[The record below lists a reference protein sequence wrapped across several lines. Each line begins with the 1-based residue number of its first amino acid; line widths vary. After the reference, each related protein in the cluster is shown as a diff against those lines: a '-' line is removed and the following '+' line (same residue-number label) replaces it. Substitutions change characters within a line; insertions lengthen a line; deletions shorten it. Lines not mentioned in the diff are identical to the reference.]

1 MTSES
6 QHDKDPRPLGDD
18 LLGFG
23 ESVNTSPPRDGDVVD
38 LPPADGLSLSAEDDD
53 MFFGT
58 DASASDAASSGGQQP
73 RVPEAERI
81 EDLLASGDGEAG
93 AGSQHYDEALAFLVD
108 DDECCENPELP
119 GREPLRRRSRR
130 VAAGVAMMLVI
141 GAGGG
146 FAIVRPGWIDAP
158 SSVAVIGRI
167 ELARPEVRIVLEAP
181 VAEFPAISLGVGE
194 EPIEESGSAEAL
206 PLPGGLRLRS
216 LEDSS
221 KARSDSMA
229 KVLQGSIFG
238 PLPDSRSRLLP
249 VEGAGS
255 GLQERPVATSI
266 ASVELGVLPA
276 GEGLQ
281 IGPGT
286 VLDEVVESHPRFAR
300 IFPGSRVLAELN
312 NGNLFLGTVKALG
325 AESLSIRLDHG
336 EISLAFRRLKKLE
349 KVMVSSLDELPQSPE
364 GFVKLLNQH
373 RLAGRLL
380 RVDPDQVVV
389 MDEDENRVVVP
400 RAEIDEI
407 GSGEAQMTQVADDSG
422 DVWIQEQAEK
432 RLRSLGK

>member
-1 MTSES
+1 M
-6 QHDKDPRPLGDD
+6 
-18 LLGFG
+18 
-23 ESVNTSPPRDGDVVD
+23 
-38 LPPADGLSLSAEDDD
+38 
-53 MFFGT
+53 
-58 DASASDAASSGGQQP
+58 
-73 RVPEAERI
+73 
-81 EDLLASGDGEAG
+81 
-93 AGSQHYDEALAFLVD
+93 
-108 DDECCENPELP
+108 
-119 GREPLRRRSRR
+119 
-130 VAAGVAMMLVI
+130 
-141 GAGGG
+141 
-146 FAIVRPGWIDAP
+146 
-158 SSVAVIGRI
+158 
-167 ELARPEVRIVLEAP
+167 
-181 VAEFPAISLGVGE
+181 GVGE

-422 DVWIQEQAEK
+422 DMWIQEQAEK